1 MPISRLNTEALD
13 QIAEVGYAL
22 VPSCPDC
29 STESADD
36 NAIHF
41 SQQSAG
47 QDHEV
52 GGGDARVQIQ
62 LSADEGRSLVC
73 QDPESCGGYLLNIV
87 FKTSKVKRTLPRGFE
102 DRDNRLP

>member
-22 VPSCPDC
+22 VLCCPDC

-62 LSADEGRSLVC
+62 LSADEGRSLVWR
-73 QDPESCGGYLLNIV
+73 DPESHRRYLLRLV
-87 FKTSKVKRTLPRGFE
+87 YRSKRWGDTCPASPEGFE
-102 DRDNRLP
+102 G